1 MGHLEA
7 EPVAEGGGDEEAE
20 GIVGRG
26 MVGSSCNEGGVGRE
40 SGR

>member
-7 EPVAEGGGDEEAE
+7 EPVTDAGGEEEGAGIE
-20 GIVGRG
+20 GKG
-26 MVGSSCNEGGVGRE
+26 MDGSPCKEGGVGRE